1 MFKEFKICTVG
12 CKFKCQDFSSF
23 RKRLN
28 EHLRAKGKGLLQCHL
43 LSPGFMP
50 NASSLFAL
58 VSAKTNHLDL
68 SGVVNLQILN
78 EDYLRRKLKTMKSGK
93 GSMLCQEKN
102 KEYLASWY
110 SSD

>member
-50 NASSLFAL
+50 NTSSLFAL

-68 SGVVNLQILN
+68 SGVMNLQILN
-78 EDYLRRKLKTMKSGK
+78 EDYLRRKLKTVKSGK